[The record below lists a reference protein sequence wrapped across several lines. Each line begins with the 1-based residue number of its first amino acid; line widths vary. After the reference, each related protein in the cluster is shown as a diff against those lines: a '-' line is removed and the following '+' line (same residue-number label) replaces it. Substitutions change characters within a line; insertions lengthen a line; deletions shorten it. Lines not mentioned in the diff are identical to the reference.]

1 MLGKPTPTRP
11 DIEALLI
18 EAQQSFDRMS
28 PEQKRE
34 MREAQRKS
42 WVVGEF
48 MLEHPDAS
56 REYAEEVYEKVVLGV
71 GL

>member
-1 MLGKPTPTRP
+1 MA

-18 EAQQSFDRMS
+18 AAQKRFDAMS
-28 PEQKRE
+28 PTQRKE
-34 MREAQRKS
+34 MREAQKKS

-48 MLEHPDAS
+48 MLSHPEAS
-56 REYAEEVYEKVVLGV
+56 REYAEEVYEKVVRGI